1 MTEQIEEEL
10 LELEHQGWRSLCD
23 GTGSDFYG
31 ALMTEDGAML
41 LASGLSMD
49 RAQVI
54 ASLADAAPWER
65 YEIIEPRL
73 LPLADGASTLL
84 YTGRAYRMEDEP
96 FVALM
101 ASTYVHRDGVWRLA
115 LYQQTAVDSGRAPS

>member
-1 MTEQIEEEL
+1 MTEQIEKL

-49 RAQVI
+49 RSEVL
-54 ASLADAAPWER
+54 ASLADAPPWER
-65 YEIIEPRL
+65 YEIDEPRL
-73 LPLADGASTLL
+73 LALANGASALL
-84 YTGRAYRMEDEP
+84 YTGRAFRAEGEP

-101 ASTYVHRDGVWRLA
+101 ASTYVRREGAWRLA
-115 LYQQTAVDSGRAPS
+115 LYQQTAVESEQSRS